1 MIAGVLLAAGRSQ
14 RMGQPKLLL
23 PWLGMPLVRFIA
35 QQILR
40 SRIDELIVVV
50 GHRAE
55 HLSAALEG
63 LAVRIIRNDDFLD
76 GQSTSLRA
84 GIAALDASVSAAL
97 VLLAD
102 QPLLQPATI
111 DALIEVYLREQPPIV
126 VPRHAGQ
133 RGNPV
138 LFDRGLFGEL
148 VAITGDQGARSVIK
162 THEPEI
168 RWLDTT
174 DGGILLDIDTPDAY
188 GRLIERSE
196 AQGALDKGR
205 GLI

>member
-23 PWLGMPLVRFIA
+23 PWQGVPLIHFVA

-40 SRIDELIVVV
+40 SQLDELIVVV
-50 GHRAE
+50 GHRSE
-55 HLSAALEG
+55 HLIAALDG
-63 LAVRIIRNDDFLD
+63 LALRIVRNDDFLD

-84 GIAALDASVSAAL
+84 GINALDTSVSAAL

-111 DALIEVYLREQPPIV
+111 DALIEVYAREQPPIV
-126 VPRHAGQ
+126 LPRYEGQ

-138 LFDRGLFGEL
+138 LFDRSLFAEL
-148 VAITGDQGARSVIK
+148 VVITGDQGARSVLK
-162 THEPEI
+162 AHAQSI

-188 GRLIERSE
+188 GALIERS
-196 AQGALDKGR
+196 GATAKEPGTR
-205 GLI
+205 EEG

>member
-23 PWLGMPLVRFIA
+23 PWQGVPLVRFVA
-35 QQILR
+35 QQILQ
-40 SRIDELIVVV
+40 SKLDELIVVA
-50 GHRAE
+50 GHRSE
-55 HLSAALEG
+55 HLIAALDG
-63 LAVRIIRNDDFLD
+63 LAVRVIRNDDFLD

-84 GIAALDASVSAAL
+84 GIAALDESVSAAL

-111 DALIEVYLREQPPIV
+111 DALIDVYRREQPPIV
-126 VPRHAGQ
+126 VPRHEGQ

-138 LFDRGLFGEL
+138 LFERSLFAEL
-148 VAITGDQGARSVIK
+148 QAIHGDQGARSVLKAHQQSIC
-162 THEPEI
+162 
-168 RWLDTT
+168 WLDTT

-188 GRLIERSE
+188 GALLERSE
-196 AQGALDKGR
+196 AIAKEPETSGEG
-205 GLI
+205 

>member
-23 PWLGMPLVRFIA
+23 PWQGVPLVRFVA
-35 QQILR
+35 QQILK
-40 SRIDELIVVV
+40 SKLDELIVVA
-50 GHRAE
+50 GHRSE
-55 HLSAALEG
+55 HLIAALDG

-84 GIAALDASVSAAL
+84 GIAALDESVSAAL

-111 DALIEVYLREQPPIV
+111 DALIDLYRREQPPIV
-126 VPRHAGQ
+126 VPRHEGQ

-138 LFDRGLFGEL
+138 LFDRSLFAEL
-148 VAITGDQGARSVIK
+148 QAIRGDQGARNVLKAHQQS
-162 THEPEI
+162 I
-168 RWLDTT
+168 RWFDTT

-188 GRLIERSE
+188 SALLERSE
-196 AQGALDKGR
+196 ATAKEPETSGEG
-205 GLI
+205 

>member
-1 MIAGVLLAAGRSQ
+1 MITGVLLAAGRSQ

-23 PWLGMPLVRFIA
+23 PWQGVPLIRFVA

-40 SRIDELIVVV
+40 SQLDELIVVV
-50 GHRAE
+50 RHRSE
-55 HLSAALEG
+55 HLIAALDG
-63 LAVRIIRNDDFLD
+63 LALRIVRNDDFLD
-76 GQSTSLRA
+76 GQSPSLRT
-84 GIAALDASVSAAL
+84 GVDALDASVSAAL

-111 DALIEVYLREQPPIV
+111 DALIEVYAREQPPIV

-138 LFDRGLFGEL
+138 LFDRGLFAEL
-148 VAITGDQGARSVIK
+148 MAITGDQGARSVLK
-162 THEPEI
+162 AHEQSI
-168 RWLDTT
+168 RWLDTM

-188 GRLIERSE
+188 GALIERS
-196 AQGALDKGR
+196 GATAEELGTS
-205 GLI
+205 GEG

>member
-1 MIAGVLLAAGRSQ
+1 MIAGVLLAAGRSR

-23 PWLGMPLVRFIA
+23 PWQGVPLVRFVA
-35 QQILR
+35 QQILQ
-40 SRIDELIVVV
+40 SRLDELIVVV
-50 GHRAE
+50 GHRSE
-55 HLSAALEG
+55 HLIAALDG
-63 LAVRIIRNDDFLD
+63 LAVHIIRNDDFLD

-84 GIAALDASVSAAL
+84 GIAALDASVCAAL

-111 DALIEVYLREQPPIV
+111 DALIDVYQREQPPIV
-126 VPRHAGQ
+126 VPRYAGQ

-138 LFDRGLFGEL
+138 LFDRSLFAEL
-148 VAITGDQGARSVIK
+148 QAISGDQGARDVLKAHAQS
-162 THEPEI
+162 I

-188 GRLIERSE
+188 GALLERS
-196 AQGALDKGR
+196 GATAKEPETKEEG
-205 GLI
+205 

>member
-23 PWLGMPLVRFIA
+23 PWHGVPLIRFVA
-35 QQILR
+35 QQILH
-40 SRIDELIVVV
+40 STLDELIVVS

-55 HLSAALEG
+55 HLRAALDG
-63 LAVRIIRNDDFLD
+63 LALRVVHNDDFLD

-84 GIAALDASVSAAL
+84 GIAALDPAVAAAV

-102 QPLLQPATI
+102 QPLLQAQTI
-111 DALIEVYLREQPPIV
+111 DDLIAVYRREQSPLV
-126 VPRHAGQ
+126 VPRHQGQ

-138 LFDRGLFGEL
+138 LFDRRLFPEL
-148 VAITGDQGARSVIK
+148 LAISGDQGARAVIK
-162 THEPEI
+162 AHEHEL
-168 RWLDTT
+168 RWLDTA

-188 GRLIERSE
+188 GALIERSE
-196 AQGALDKGR
+196 AKQH
-205 GLI
+205 

>member
-1 MIAGVLLAAGRSQ
+1 MIAGVVLAAGRSR

-23 PWLGMPLVRFIA
+23 PWQGVPLVRFVA
-35 QQILR
+35 QQILQ
-40 SRIDELIVVV
+40 SRLDDLIVVA
-50 GHRAE
+50 GHRSE
-55 HLSAALEG
+55 HLIAVLDG

-84 GIAALDASVSAAL
+84 GIAALDPSVSAAL

-111 DALIEVYLREQPPIV
+111 DALIDVYQRERPPIV
-126 VPRHAGQ
+126 VPCYEGQ

-138 LFDRGLFGEL
+138 LFDRRLFAEL
-148 VAITGDQGARSVIK
+148 QAISGDQGARNVLK
-162 THEPEI
+162 AHEQSI

-188 GRLIERSE
+188 GALLERS
-196 AQGALDKGR
+196 GATAKESETSEEG
-205 GLI
+205 